1 LAIVGVVPAA
11 GHATRLQPLECSKE
25 VLPVGGRPVMDL
37 IVERMR
43 AAGCEEIRVVTRP
56 EKADVVAHA
65 AELVLGL
72 EGLAGDTV
80 VLFGY
85 PDSIWEPVEGF
96 RALARSVASGWEA
109 ALGLF
114 RSSGVERP
122 DVVTLDGAGRVRG
135 IDVGSAREPP
145 QLFWGCAAA
154 RARALRGVRDHDDP
168 GDHLAELCAHAR
180 VAGVFLSE
188 SYLDVGTPRGLRE
201 ALGPGVA
208 A

>member
-1 LAIVGVVPAA
+1 
-11 GHATRLQPLECSKE
+11 
-25 VLPVGGRPVMDL
+25 MDL

-43 AAGCEEIRVVTRP
+43 AAGCEEIRVVTRR
-56 EKADVVAHA
+56 EKADVVTHA
-65 AELVLGL
+65 AELGAVVIEGRPPSPADSLLLGL

-114 RSSGVERP
+114 RSCGVDRP

-145 QLFWGCAAA
+145 QLFWGCVAA
-154 RARALRGVRDHDDP
+154 RARALRGVRDHEDP
-168 GDHLAELCAHAR
+168 GDHLAALCAHVP

-188 SYLDVGTPRGLRE
+188 TYLDIGTPRGLRE